1 MNSGSLGENRGLN
14 LKVLSGLGYRLGK
27 SGMDEEWYAKLSP
40 CFQCFCLVM
49 DGLLNRPIGYKS
61 RGPRSHGSPGPGPL
75 FTAERRST
83 FSVREANQMTKGH
96 QRDTKLL
103 QKDAERPQRDV
114 K

>member
-1 MNSGSLGENRGLN
+1 MNSGSLGENRGLI
-14 LKVLSGLGYRLGK
+14 LEVLSGLGYRLGK
-27 SGMDEEWYAKLSP
+27 SGMDGEWSAKLSP
-40 CFQCFCLVM
+40 RFQCLCLVM

-61 RGPRSHGSPGPGPL
+61 RGPSSHRSPGPGPL

-83 FSVREANQMTKGH
+83 FSVGEANQMTKGH

-103 QKDAERPQRDV
+103 QRVAEMPQRDA